1 MDTTAWIK
9 SLDFTR
15 EPEIASHVYSTR
27 SQRGHGQWWIRG
39 GINPK
44 VVGCSDLGF
53 LTRCHSVPFHPTT
66 FHYIPLYSLYIFN
79 HLYIYT
85 LYIHIIYALY
95 YIIWLYAYK
104 KRKTSHAPSPP
115 SPSCDVSKR
124 IHQLQPAA
132 WRGPEVLHL
141 QYHHG
146 AMGGASR
153 QWLSYDWA
161 RAGDDRGMTGPAI
174 GMCVV
179 REKIW
184 HVYWNAMD
192 LYGFTNERIGW
203 YVFFA
208 CFFSLKGFLDY
219 HGCGLT
225 NWRILG
231 QVTGRVKVNL
241 P

>member
-79 HLYIYT
+79 HIYIYT

-104 KRKTSHAPSPP
+104 KKKEKHPMHHLPHPQVVMSPKGYISSNQRHGEARKSSTSSTITVQWAAPADNGCP
-115 SPSCDVSKR
+115 
-124 IHQLQPAA
+124 
-132 WRGPEVLHL
+132 
-141 QYHHG
+141 
-146 AMGGASR
+146 
-153 QWLSYDWA
+153 
-161 RAGDDRGMTGPAI
+161 MTGPAQ
-174 GMCVV
+174 GMTGGWQGPPLGCV
-179 REKIW
+179 
-184 HVYWNAMD
+184 
-192 LYGFTNERIGW
+192 L
-203 YVFFA
+203 
-208 CFFSLKGFLDY
+208 
-219 HGCGLT
+219 
-225 NWRILG
+225 
-231 QVTGRVKVNL
+231 
-241 P
+241 